1 MPGHT
6 PTDRGLDESALS
18 GGGTLLSALEAL
30 LPHAHLCLIYET
42 PDEQR
47 AAVVPFARLGLER
60 GDRCVCVIDETTA
73 ATVLAAL
80 RDDGVDTAAAQA
92 SGALAVLTKRETYLR
107 DGAFD
112 PERMIAYLAESTAAA
127 RADGFAALRVTG
139 EMTWAV
145 GDASGAD
152 RLVEYEARLN
162 DFLPAHDCLAICQY
176 HRARFPAETMRDII
190 LTHPLVIHG
199 GRVLRN
205 DHYLPPLEFLGPD
218 RVAREVDGLLDG
230 LARQQ
235 QLLDEREERARSSE
249 ARYRRLFK
257 TMTQGVVYQATDGRI
272 TDANP
277 AAQRILGLTL
287 DQMQGRTSTDPR
299 WRAIHEDGSDFPG
312 DDHPGMVALHTGEPV
327 LGVVMGVFN
336 PVSGGYRWIEINAVP
351 ELADGSGDVTSVY
364 ATFDDITERRQ
375 AEADLRRIEW
385 MLSSR
390 SNGQA
395 APTAS
400 ATQSYGDLT
409 ELNADRTILDAVGA
423 DTLRIIAGDFLDLL
437 GTSSAVYEKNGDY
450 ALGIFSSG
458 WCRCLDDAAR
468 RLCATD
474 DDAQALASGD
484 WLCHESCWTDCSRLA
499 IETGEPVDMECH
511 GGLHLYAVPI
521 RAGDEVVG
529 AINVGYG
536 DPPSGSD
543 KLQEL
548 ARLYRVPLERLR
560 QEAAAYESR
569 PEYMIQLAKVRLH
582 SAARLIGEIVERTRT
597 QQKLRET
604 GERYREL
611 VERINAGVAVYEA
624 TEDGQDFIFREF
636 NAAAE
641 AMERLDRADVIG
653 RRVTEVFPG
662 VEEFGLLDVFRRV
675 QRTGTPEELP
685 VSQYADERLTG
696 WRDNFVYR
704 LPSGEI
710 VAIYED
716 VTERKQAEEAL
727 RDSEQL
733 WRSYFE
739 NAPYGV
745 FISDETGRCLQ
756 ANPRACKVTGYPEAE
771 LLGMVIPDMLPP
783 NEMEYGRDHF
793 ARLLET
799 GQAYG
804 EGPFIT
810 KAGERRWWSI
820 SAVRLSASR
829 YLGFTEDITER
840 RHAEEERL
848 TLFRERADLLRSMSN
863 AFVVFQSVFD
873 EHGGF
878 VSYRFEYINEA
889 YEQITGVTLDEVRGK
904 TVHEVWP
911 ETEASWIE
919 SYGAVAVSGE
929 TRRFEMFHQPTGKLY
944 DCTVYRPWD
953 TSERFCVVFDDITER
968 KQAEEALRASEARFR
983 SLFESMTEGVALH
996 EVVYED
1002 GRPVDYRVLDV
1013 NPAFETHTGWSPE
1026 QVRGRSSRGAYGS
1039 PEPPFLAEYAAVA
1052 GGAPA
1057 RSFETYWPP
1066 LQRHF
1071 KISVVSP
1078 LPGTFATIFE
1088 DITERQRIEEALQ
1101 ESEDKFRYVFDRSIV
1116 GKSLT
1121 YPDGRMETN
1130 QAFRDMLGY
1139 TTDEL
1144 QRRRWQ
1150 DITHPGDVAA
1160 NETAIAPLF
1169 NGESDSARFSK
1180 RYLRKDGSILW
1191 ADVSTT
1197 LRRDEHGEPLYFM
1210 TAVLDITERVTA
1222 EEAVSESEQKLRQA
1236 QRIARM
1242 GDFTWSVQTGAV
1254 DWSDGLYALLGYGPE
1269 ETIDYSRVN
1278 AEMHHPDDLDRVTRW
1293 LEECLASGASKLT
1306 PNEYRIVRRD
1316 GEVLHVRT
1324 VGVIEHDSDG
1334 TPVRVFAT
1342 VQDITERKR
1351 AEAAV
1356 ARLNAELEQRVRDR
1370 TAELEAVNTE
1380 LEAFTYTVSHDLRA
1394 PLRHIAGFATLLQER
1409 AGDEPQGD
1417 LQHYIDRI
1425 TAAVERMGRLIDEL
1439 LEFSRTGRSEIRMT
1453 TVDMDRVV
1461 AEAWEAVL
1469 PDAAERPIEWRIAA
1483 LPDVRGDEA
1492 MVRLVWINLLDNAVK
1507 YSAPHDAA
1515 RIEVGYD
1522 EDGDELVFWVR
1533 DDGIGFDQRYAGKLF
1548 GVFQRLH
1555 PPDQFAGAGIGL
1567 ATVRRVIARMGGRT
1581 WAEGAVEQGAT
1592 FYFALPGPKGR

>member
-6 PTDRGLDESALS
+6 PTDRVLDESALS

-47 AAVVPFARLGLER
+47 AAVVPFVRLGLER
-60 GDRCVCVIDETTA
+60 GERCVYVVDETTA
-73 ATVLAAL
+73 ATVLDAL
-80 RDDGVDTAAAQA
+80 RNDGVDTTAAQA

-139 EMTWAV
+139 EMTWAL
-145 GDASGAD
+145 GDTIGAD

-162 DFLPAHDCLAICQY
+162 DFLSGNECLAICQY
-176 HRARFPAETMRDII
+176 HRSRFPAETIRDVI

-199 GRVLRN
+199 GGVLRN
-205 DHYLPPLEFLGPD
+205 DHYLSPREFLGRD
-218 RVAREVDGLLDG
+218 RVAREVDGLLEG

-249 ARYRRLFK
+249 ARYRRLYE
-257 TMTQGVVYQATDGRI
+257 TMTQGVVYQAADGRI

-299 WRAIHEDGSDFPG
+299 WRAVHEDGSDFPG
-312 DDHPGMVALHTGEPV
+312 DEHPGMVALRTGEPV
-327 LGVVMGVFN
+327 LGVVMGVYN
-336 PVSGGYRWIEINAVP
+336 PASGDFRWIEINAVP
-351 ELADGSGDVTSVY
+351 ESADGSGSATGVY

-385 MLSSR
+385 MLSAR
-390 SNGQA
+390 SNVQG

-409 ELNADRTILDAVGA
+409 ALNADRTILDAVGA

-484 WLCHESCWTDCSRLA
+484 WLCHESCWTDCSRIA
-499 IETGEPVDMECH
+499 IETGEPVDIECR
-511 GGLHLYAVPI
+511 GSLHLYAVPI

-529 AINVGYG
+529 VINVGYG
-536 DPPSGSD
+536 DPPTSPE

-560 QEAAAYESR
+560 HEAAAYEGR
-569 PEYMIQLAKVRLH
+569 PAYMVQLAKARLH
-582 SAARLIGEIVERTRT
+582 SAARLIGEIVERTRI
-597 QQKLRET
+597 QQQLRET

-611 VERINAGVAVYEA
+611 VERINAGVAVYEV
-624 TEDGQDFIFREF
+624 TEDGQDFIFREL

-641 AMERLDRADVIG
+641 TMDRLDRADVIG
-653 RRVTEVFPG
+653 RRVTEAFPG
-662 VEEFGLLDVFRRV
+662 VEEFGLLDVLRRV
-675 QRTGTPEELP
+675 HRTGEPEDHP
-685 VSQYADERLTG
+685 VSQYKDERLTG

-704 LPSGEI
+704 LPGGEV

-716 VTERKQAEEAL
+716 ITERKQVEDAL
-727 RDSEQL
+727 KDSERL

-745 FISDETGRCLQ
+745 FIGDETGRYLQ
-756 ANPRACKVTGYPEAE
+756 VNPEACRMTGYGEVE
-771 LLGMVIPDMLPP
+771 LLGMAIPDLLPP
-783 NEMEYGRDHF
+783 DEMEYGREHF
-793 ARLLET
+793 TRLIEN
-799 GQAYG
+799 GEAYG

-810 KAGERRWWSI
+810 KSGERRWWSV
-820 SAVRLSASR
+820 SATRLSASR
-829 YLGFTEDITER
+829 YLGFTEDITDR

-863 AFVVFQSVFD
+863 AFVVFESVFD
-873 EHGGF
+873 EHGSF

-889 YEQITGVTLDEVRGK
+889 YERITGVTLDEVLGK

-919 SYGAVAVSGE
+919 NYGAVAVSGE

-953 TSERFCVVFDDITER
+953 TPDRFCVVFDDITER
-968 KQAEEALRASEARFR
+968 KRWEEALR
-983 SLFESMTEGVALH
+983 
-996 EVVYED
+996 
-1002 GRPVDYRVLDV
+1002 
-1013 NPAFETHTGWSPE
+1013 
-1026 QVRGRSSRGAYGS
+1026 
-1039 PEPPFLAEYAAVA
+1039 
-1052 GGAPA
+1052 
-1057 RSFETYWPP
+1057 
-1066 LQRHF
+1066 
-1071 KISVVSP
+1071 
-1078 LPGTFATIFE
+1078 
-1088 DITERQRIEEALQ
+1088 

-1130 QAFRDMLGY
+1130 AAFLDMLGY
-1139 TTDEL
+1139 TAEEL
-1144 QRRRWQ
+1144 QSRRWQ
-1150 DITHPGDVAA
+1150 EITHPDDVAA
-1160 NETAIAPLF
+1160 NEAAIAPLLA
-1169 NGESDSARFSK
+1169 GEQDSARFTK
-1180 RYLRKDGSILW
+1180 RYLRTDGSILW

-1197 LRRDEHGEPLYFM
+1197 LRRDEQGEPLYFM
-1210 TAVLDITERVTA
+1210 TALLDIT
-1222 EEAVSESEQKLRQA
+1222 K
-1236 QRIARM
+1236 
-1242 GDFTWSVQTGAV
+1242 
-1254 DWSDGLYALLGYGPE
+1254 
-1269 ETIDYSRVN
+1269 
-1278 AEMHHPDDLDRVTRW
+1278 
-1293 LEECLASGASKLT
+1293 
-1306 PNEYRIVRRD
+1306 
-1316 GEVLHVRT
+1316 
-1324 VGVIEHDSDG
+1324 
-1334 TPVRVFAT
+1334 
-1342 VQDITERKR
+1342 RKR
-1351 AEAAV
+1351 AEEAV

-1409 AGDEPQGD
+1409 AGDELQGD
-1417 LQHYIDRI
+1417 LQHYIARI

-1439 LEFSRTGRSEIRMT
+1439 LEFSRTGRSEIKLT

-1461 AEAWEAVL
+1461 AEAREAVL
-1469 PDAAERPIEWRIAA
+1469 PDAGERPIEWRIAA
-1483 LPDVRGDEA
+1483 LPNVRGDEA
-1492 MVRLVWINLLDNAVK
+1492 MLRLVWINLLDNAVK

-1515 RIEVGYD
+1515 RIEVGHD

-1533 DDGIGFDQRYAGKLF
+1533 DDGVGFEQRYAGKLF

-1581 WAEGAVEQGAT
+1581 WADGAVDEGAT